1 MAECI
6 TFKRKKK
13 GGPRK
18 APKRVCFS
26 KKAVSAATRASR
38 RDRLARRGR
47 LYGPDN
53 LREFA
58 CKSPKTRRYP
68 GLKKACKALGA

>member
-1 MAECI
+1 MAECV

-26 KKAVSAATRASR
+26 KKSLSAATRAAR
-38 RDRLARRGR
+38 RERLGRRGR

-53 LREFA
+53 LRDFA
-58 CKSPKTRRYP
+58 CKSPKVKRYP

>member
-6 TFKRKKK
+6 VFKRKKK
-13 GGPRK
+13 GGARK

-26 KKAVSAATRASR
+26 KKATSEKTRASR
-38 RDRLARRGR
+38 KAILARRGR
-47 LYGPDN
+47 IYGRDN

-58 CKSPKTRRYP
+58 CKSPKVKKYP